1 MKYYPVFLVLRDRP
15 CLIVGGG
22 EVAERKTLALLAAGA
37 DVTVVSPS
45 LAPKLAGLAHN
56 GKITHRP
63 RPFEDHDITGMQ
75 LVVAATDSV
84 EVNTRVGREC
94 RKKHI
99 LVNVAAP
106 PDESSFIVP
115 STIERGDLVLA
126 ISTGGDS
133 PGLAKRIRQDLERQ
147 FGPEY
152 GLYAALLAAVRKRL
166 QGEIADEGARKDI
179 LDALLDSDVLY
190 LLKQGEAHEADLR
203 VNEILR
209 QFKK

>member
-15 CLIVGGG
+15 CLIAGGG
-22 EVAERKTLALLAAGA
+22 EVAERKALALLAAGA
-37 DVTVVSPS
+37 DITIVSPT
-45 LAPKLAGLAHN
+45 LTPKLADLARV
-56 GKITHRP
+56 GKITHRA
-63 RPFEDHDITGMQ
+63 RPFEERDIAGMQ
-75 LVVAATDSV
+75 LVVAATNSLD
-84 EVNTRVGREC
+84 VNTFVGREC
-94 RKKHI
+94 RKRHV

-106 PDESSFIVP
+106 PEESSFIVP

-152 GLYAALLAAVRKRL
+152 GQYAELLAGVRKRL
-166 QGEIADEGARKDI
+166 QAEVADEGTRKDV
-179 LDALLDSDVLY
+179 LDAVLDSDVLF
-190 LLKQGEAHEADLR
+190 LLKNGEAREADRR

-209 QFKK
+209 RFRT